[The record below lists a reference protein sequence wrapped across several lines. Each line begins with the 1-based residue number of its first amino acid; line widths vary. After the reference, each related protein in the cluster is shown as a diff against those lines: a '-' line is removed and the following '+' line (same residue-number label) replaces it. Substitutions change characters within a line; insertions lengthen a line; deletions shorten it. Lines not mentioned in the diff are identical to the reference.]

1 MEYLIDEQME
11 AEKRIPKNVKFN
23 KAFDISKV
31 CAEYIKDTSNEQFSK
46 MLRDGIPQ
54 NVVNIL
60 LRPQD
65 YEALEIDRGTDEYDD
80 DNIDN
85 RIHTTIALK
94 RTQSKSD
101 RFQCPSKKSQV
112 IFKKE

>member
-1 MEYLIDEQME
+1 MNNLICTLYM
-11 AEKRIPKNVKFN
+11 KCFH
-23 KAFDISKV
+23 S
-31 CAEYIKDTSNEQFSK
+31 FSK

-85 RIHTTIALK
+85 RIHT
-94 RTQSKSD
+94 QD
-101 RFQCPSKKSQV
+101 F
-112 IFKKE
+112 